1 MVQDSPFFAAYSLKN
16 SRKKSGFCY
25 LPVLLVTSRTA
36 NSGAS
41 VSQAFVKVL
50 LRLTNTVMLTA
61 HLRDCTNL
69 NPELVELEPPDQAVS
84 MNFHT
89 DADSGNLLTLFTQ
102 SLPEEGGEQYLASL
116 GEIFNDLAD
125 SDPSA
130 LNLLTRRW

>member
-89 DADSGNLLTLFTQ
+89 DADSGSLLTLFTQ

>member
-36 NSGAS
+36 NSGVS

-84 MNFHT
+84 MDFHT

>member
-84 MNFHT
+84 MDFHT

-116 GEIFNDLAD
+116 SEIFNDLAD

>member
-84 MNFHT
+84 MDFHT

>member
-1 MVQDSPFFAAYSLKN
+1 
-16 SRKKSGFCY
+16 
-25 LPVLLVTSRTA
+25 
-36 NSGAS
+36 
-41 VSQAFVKVL
+41 
-50 LRLTNTVMLTA
+50 MLTA